1 MKTYAYT
8 ATISNAGTDRAER
21 IVQELKKFPKYADAW
36 IQTDCTV
43 CSTDKGSICFAFV
56 MDSVK
61 ANACRKWFKR
71 RGKGRAK
78 WARHL
83 DPLDTLLV
91 HAPAA

>member
-8 ATISNAGTDRAER
+8 ATISNAGTGRAER
-21 IVQELKKFPKYADAW
+21 IVAELKKFPKYADAW

-43 CSTDKGSICFAFV
+43 CGSDKGSVCFAFV
-56 MDSVK
+56 MDSHT
-61 ANACRKWFKR
+61 ANAARKWFKR